1 MFFGEM
7 PVGWELDPVSSSSS
21 MMKMP
26 KKMAV
31 AVDVD
36 VVEAHPDWQMKKR
49 VQMMFDEVVK
59 ATKMTRA

>member
-7 PVGWELDPVSSSSS
+7 PVGWELDLVSSSSS

-26 KKMAV
+26 KKT

-36 VVEAHPDWQMKKR
+36 VVEAHPDWQMKKK

>member
-1 MFFGEM
+1 MREGL
-7 PVGWELDPVSSSSS
+7 ELDPVSSL

-31 AVDVD
+31 GVD
-36 VVEAHPDWQMKKR
+36 VVEAQSERQRKKK